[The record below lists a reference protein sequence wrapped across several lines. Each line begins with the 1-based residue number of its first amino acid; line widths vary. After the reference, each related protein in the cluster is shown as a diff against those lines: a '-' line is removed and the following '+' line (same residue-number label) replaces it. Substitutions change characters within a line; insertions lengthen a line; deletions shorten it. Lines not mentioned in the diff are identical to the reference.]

1 MRRLA
6 ALAVA
11 AATLAG
17 AAVAVAVGVATRPAE
32 RLVPPGRTLVTSDSA
47 WLAIK
52 AYGSIDV
59 VRGFPHDLAL
69 ASCRR
74 RFTTSC
80 RNYDGSVPTT
90 AYQEVVNHGAG
101 YTTLVQAAGYDDSDT
116 DFVSDVQRT
125 IEATR
130 SLGYERVVWV
140 TLRANVSY
148 DSTGHVGYAE
158 VYEHNNAAIVEMLAT
173 GLYPELVVADWATY
187 AHDRHEWF
195 APDGIHL
202 TRLGAYAAADYLARK
217 VAFLDARP
225 CPEAVA
231 PGVPVPTVCPDPDV
245 TGPVTDLRGVYPV
258 ERLSPDAGRVLIW
271 EGHGRWPD
279 PPWWLG

>member
-1 MRRLA
+1 VLRRPRSSFA
-6 ALAVA
+6 AVLIAAV
-11 AATLAG
+11 LVSG
-17 AAVAVAVGVATRPAE
+17 AAVALGVGPATVGQPAE
-32 RLVPPGRTLVTSDSA
+32 RLDVPSRTLVTSDSA
-47 WLAIK
+47 WLGIK
-52 AYGSIDV
+52 TYGAVDAV
-59 VRGFPHDLAL
+59 QGFDHQLVL

-74 RFTTSC
+74 RVSTSC

-202 TRLGAYAAADYLARK
+202 TNVGSKR
-217 VAFLDARP
+217 VAQSI
-225 CPEAVA
+225 VQ
-231 PGVPVPTVCPDPDV
+231 T
-245 TGPVTDLRGVYPV
+245 Y
-258 ERLSPDAGRVLIW
+258 W
-271 EGHGRWPD
+271 KK
-279 PPWWLG
+279 